1 MSSIINVVTY
11 PGIMRAFDPSRAVMC
26 KSRTTLTPAVTDNP
40 IPDFVRTKNYD
51 ALAGV
56 LLSLTGCEAV
66 L

>member
-1 MSSIINVVTY
+1 MYVTLASTV
-11 PGIMRAFDPSRAVMC
+11 AFPEGLADLAFP
-26 KSRTTLTPAVTDNP
+26 L
-40 IPDFVRTKNYD
+40 DFVRTKNYD

>member
-1 MSSIINVVTY
+1 
-11 PGIMRAFDPSRAVMC
+11 MC
-26 KSRTTLTPAVTDNP
+26 KSTTCNRDQHPETPSVV
-40 IPDFVRTKNYD
+40 FVRTRNYD

>member
-1 MSSIINVVTY
+1 
-11 PGIMRAFDPSRAVMC
+11 MC
-26 KSRTTLTPAVTDNP
+26 KSVTCDRDHHPETSSAV
-40 IPDFVRTKNYD
+40 FVRTRNYD